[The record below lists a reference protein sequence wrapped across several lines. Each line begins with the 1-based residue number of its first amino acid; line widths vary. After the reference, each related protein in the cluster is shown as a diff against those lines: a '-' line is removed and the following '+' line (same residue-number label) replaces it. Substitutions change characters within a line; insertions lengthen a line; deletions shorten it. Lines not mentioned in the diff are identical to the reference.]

1 MRHAKYLLTLKFWDI
16 HQKIKI
22 WMKTVAIEKYDD
34 EEKAQNIGIFYI
46 LDGILDKKL
55 EWEGS

>member
-1 MRHAKYLLTLKFWDI
+1 
-16 HQKIKI
+16 
-22 WMKTVAIEKYDD
+22 MKTVAIEKYDD